1 MNFSDYQQA
10 AKKTAF
16 YPNIGSNFIYP
27 TLGLAGEA
35 GEIAN
40 KIKKIIRDKNSQL
53 TDADRED
60 LKSELGDVL
69 WYISQ
74 IGVELNITLED
85 IAQANLIKLSS
96 RQARNVLGGSG
107 DKR

>member
-40 KIKKIIRDKNSQL
+40 KIKKIIRDKDSKL
-53 TDADRED
+53 TDTDRED
-60 LKSELGDVL
+60 LKGELGDVL

-74 IGVELNITLED
+74 IGVELNIPLED
-85 IAQANLIKLSS
+85 IAQANLTKLSS

>member
-53 TDADRED
+53 TDAARED